1 MEALSLRDRQ
11 KERTR
16 DDMLNAALS
25 LFVSNGYGN
34 TTLQAI
40 ADASGVGI
48 ATLFRYFKNK
58 PGVLAAL
65 IRKDMEEVLE
75 ASQQTVENPVG
86 TPDEA
91 ITDLLFCIA
100 TLLEK
105 PSKNLP
111 HDKLLVPGVKTGKKE
126 LDEVI
131 DWSDELAKKLI
142 YKVLFFYEKKGEL
155 NSECSIKDLANIIF
169 SVFNHHYI
177 SYVTGINSDYELLKK
192 HLSRDI
198 SILFKPWLS

>member
-25 LFVSNGYGN
+25 LFVDNGYSN
-34 TTLQAI
+34 TTMQAI
-40 ADASGVGI
+40 ADASDVGI

-58 PGVLAAL
+58 SGLLAAL
-65 IRKDMEEVLE
+65 IRKDMDEVLE
-75 ASQQTVENPVG
+75 ASQQIVENPVG
-86 TPDEA
+86 TPDKA
-91 ITDLLFCIA
+91 ITDLLLCIV

-126 LDEVI
+126 LDEI
-131 DWSDELAKKLI
+131 IAWSDEQAKKLI
-142 YKVLFFYEKKGEL
+142 HKVLSFYKKKGEL
-155 NSECSIKDLANIIF
+155 NSECSINNLTNIIF

-177 SYVTGINSDYELLKK
+177 SYVTDSNSDYKLLKK
-192 HLSRDI
+192 HLARDI
-198 SILFKPWLS
+198 STLFKPWLP